1 MVQAEKIA
9 IIDIGSNSVRIRI
22 SQGEEV
28 FFRKVITT
36 QLARG
41 KKDGKLDKKS
51 VERTFDGLDRLFEKA
66 NECGA
71 KVLAF
76 ATAAVRNS
84 CQAKEFCQSFFERYG
99 VALDVISGEMEA
111 EMGILGALSGGDGC
125 VIDVG
130 GASSEVV
137 IAKDGRI
144 TYAYSMPIGAVT
156 LTDQCAKDI
165 QKARAVIAT
174 EIAKLP
180 PLSVETGQ
188 VYSIGGTSNNLA
200 FILSKEPVFCREKTS
215 GFILNVSELDWL
227 VNDLYEIDEQ
237 EIARKYKI
245 KDMRAK
251 VLHSGALILG
261 SLFDFV
267 GAKRVIMTEDDNL
280 EGYYLAKTKG
290 KRYEKQKN

>member
-1 MVQAEKIA
+1 MIQAEIIA

-28 FFRKVITT
+28 IFRKVITT

-41 KKDGKLDKKS
+41 KKDGKLQKES
-51 VERTFDGLDRLFEKA
+51 VERTFKGLDDLFEKA
-66 NECGA
+66 KENGA

-84 CQAKEFCQSFFERYG
+84 SCAQEFCQSFFERYG
-99 VALDVISGEMEA
+99 VELDVISGETEA
-111 EMGILGALSGGDGC
+111 EMGILGALSGDDGC

-137 IAKDGRI
+137 IAKNGMI

-156 LTDQCAKDI
+156 LTDQCGKDI
-165 QKARAVIAT
+165 EKARAVIAR

-180 PLSVETGQ
+180 PLSVATGR

-215 GFILNVSELDWL
+215 GFILNVADMDEL
-227 VNDLYEIDEQ
+227 VNDLYKIDEQ

-251 VLHSGALILG
+251 VLHSGALILAN
-261 SLFDFV
+261 LFDFV
-267 GAKRVIMTEDDNL
+267 GAKRVIMTEDDNI
-280 EGYYLAKTKG
+280 EGYYLAKIKG